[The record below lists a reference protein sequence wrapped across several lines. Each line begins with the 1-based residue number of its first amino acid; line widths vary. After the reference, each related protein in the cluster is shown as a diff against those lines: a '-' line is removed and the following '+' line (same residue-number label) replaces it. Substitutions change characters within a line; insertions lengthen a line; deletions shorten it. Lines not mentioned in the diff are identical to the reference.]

1 MVFNKLDAY
10 KQKVQP
16 RKVNSLAPPSDK
28 GKEMVSS
35 SSVPEEILTGSSAEI
50 VSRLRK
56 NVEPGYS
63 FFLI

>member
-28 GKEMVSS
+28 GKETSASPSS
-35 SSVPEEILTGSSAEI
+35 SEETISGNTTEI
-50 VSRLRK
+50 MSRLRK
-56 NVEPGYS
+56 NVDPG
-63 FFLI
+63 